1 MSEELRR
8 RIIAYRTTMAVV
20 QSMLH
25 KGIITPEEYEKIDTI
40 IAKRRGLDSCTIFS

>member
-1 MSEELRR
+1 MNEELRR